1 MPKFEIRSTR
11 PGADGATSEC
21 DVTWI
26 NGRLWPGERFAVYE
40 AGHWLDAPILEVRG
54 SGNDVTLVCE
64 LAVHFEN
71 QFAPAVST
79 RRRRHMP
86 AGSSTRQPDIALGVT
101 QGRGFAF

>member
-40 AGHWLDAPILEVRG
+40 AGH
-54 SGNDVTLVCE
+54 
-64 LAVHFEN
+64 
-71 QFAPAVST
+71 
-79 RRRRHMP
+79 
-86 AGSSTRQPDIALGVT
+86 
-101 QGRGFAF
+101 